1 MAIRQTS
8 AVSVRILS
16 ARPLID
22 SDNKLGSTHARLE
35 LIKYLLGRSNASFH
49 NLNLWRGDNSLL
61 LNCLWKIFVEE
72 PTSNLGVVYSRK
84 KLPNLDIIEKWTQVH
99 HIGHTA
105 RGRLRRWI
113 TKENINWVNLS
124 EAVRWAE
131 SSVYKAALE
140 DLPTT
145 YYMASPTSTRI
156 VSNGICV
163 LKNSFGVHIAYNSF

>member
-1 MAIRQTS
+1 MPPSTTSIFGAGTIVFFSIAFRRYSLKSQLPTS
-8 AVSVRILS
+8 AW
-16 ARPLID
+16 
-22 SDNKLGSTHARLE
+22 ST
-35 LIKYLLGRSNASFH
+35 
-49 NLNLWRGDNSLL
+49 
-61 LNCLWKIFVEE
+61 
-72 PTSNLGVVYSRK
+72 SRK

-105 RGRLRRWI
+105 RSRLRRWI
-113 TKENINWVNLS
+113 TKEHINWVNPS